1 MDTPDLLLIPTT
13 SKSIIVC
20 KNFLKKSKTLKKAP
34 ILKELFGL
42 NEKTKWKKTEMMSDE
57 KGNITL
63 LDELDISSF
72 DWNAL
77 IKFIRINDSENI
89 ATEEILSLNIFT
101 DNEIETIYYTSIKL
115 GGIEAVD
122 EFYIHYNRL
131 EKNISEDIKNIY
143 NPQEP
148 SEDYKN
154 MYVWVLINDTP
165 VLEVER
171 RRLLNIGYSCTSKTF
186 REGID
191 QFWYMRREKTASA

>member
-1 MDTPDLLLIPTT
+1 MESPDLLLIPTT

-20 KNFLKKSKTLKKAP
+20 KNFLKKSKTLKKAL

-42 NEKTKWKKTEMMSDE
+42 TEKTKWKKTDMMLDE

-77 IKFIRINDSENI
+77 IKFIRINDSEHI
-89 ATEEILSLNIFT
+89 ATEEILSLKIFT
-101 DNEIETIYYTSIKL
+101 DNEIESIYYTSIKL

-122 EFYIHYNRL
+122 EFYINYNIL

-154 MYVWVLINDTP
+154 MYVWVLVNDTP

>member
-1 MDTPDLLLIPTT
+1 MASPDLLLIPTT

-57 KGNITL
+57 NGNITL

-77 IKFIRINDSENI
+77 IKFIRLNDSANI
-89 ATEEILSLNIFT
+89 TMEKIFSLNLFT
-101 DNEIETIYYTSIKL
+101 QDEIDSIYYTSIKL

-122 EFYIHYNRL
+122 EFYINYNII

-154 MYVWVLINDTP
+154 MYVWVLVNDTSS
-165 VLEVER
+165 LEVER

-186 REGID
+186 REGVD
-191 QFWYMRREKTASA
+191 QFWYMRREKTATA

>member
-1 MDTPDLLLIPTT
+1 MDCPDLLLIPTT

-20 KNFLKKSKTLKKAP
+20 KNFLKKSKTLKKAL

-42 NEKTKWKKTEMMSDE
+42 NQKTKWKKTDMMLDE

-63 LDELDISSF
+63 LNELDIGSF

-89 ATEEILSLNIFT
+89 TTEEILSLNIFT

-122 EFYIHYNRL
+122 EFYINYNIL

-148 SEDYKN
+148 SEDYKDT
-154 MYVWVLINDTP
+154 YVWVLVNDTP

>member
-1 MDTPDLLLIPTT
+1 MDSPDLLLIPTT

-77 IKFIRINDSENI
+77 IKFIRLNDSANI
-89 ATEEILSLNIFT
+89 TMEKIFSLKLFTQDEIDS
-101 DNEIETIYYTSIKL
+101 IYYTAIKL

-122 EFYIHYNRL
+122 EFYINYNII

-154 MYVWVLINDTP
+154 MYVWVIVNDTSP
-165 VLEVER
+165 LEVER

-186 REGID
+186 RAGVD
-191 QFWYMRREKTASA
+191 QFWYMRREKTATA